1 MVFSEDKMIN
11 FDYLIPTEII
21 FGKGEIKKLEKK
33 IKNFN
38 RILFV
43 WGGGSIKRIGIYE
56 KIIDALKDKTYF
68 ELSGIKPNPRLSSV
82 KKGISICR
90 KNNIDFILAV
100 GAGSV
105 IDCSKAIAAGVYYQG
120 DVWDLF
126 MKKSVVEKTL
136 PIGTVLT
143 LAATGSEMNASSVIS
158 NEETQQ
164 KLPITSNHL
173 RPKFSILDPTYT
185 MTVPRIH
192 TAAGIVDIMSH
203 VLEQY
208 FDNTKGAYLQ
218 DRLAEGILKTCI
230 KYGPIVLKNPDD
242 YEARANIM
250 WAGSLA
256 LNGLLLSGKQG
267 DFATHK
273 ISHAVS
279 AMYDLTHGASLAI
292 LFPNWMQYVMKENI
306 DQFIE
311 YAENVWNIPHTEEKK
326 DIASLGI
333 DKTREFFCLLEMPKK
348 FSEVNISDEKF
359 GEIATQAVYFGEIG
373 NFKKLKKDDILR
385 ILTLSA

>member
-1 MVFSEDKMIN
+1 MLN

-21 FGKGEIKKLEKK
+21 FGKGEIKKLETK

-43 WGGGSIKRIGIYE
+43 WGGGSIKRIGVYE
-56 KIIDALKDKTYF
+56 KVIHTLKDKTYF
-68 ELSGIKPNPRLSSV
+68 ELSGIKPNPRLFSV
-82 KKGISICR
+82 KKGMAICR
-90 KNNIDFILAV
+90 KNDIDFILAV
-100 GAGSV
+100 GGGSV

-126 MKKSVVEKTL
+126 MKRAVVEKTL
-136 PIGTVLT
+136 PIGTILT

-230 KYGPIVLKNPDD
+230 KYGPIALKNPDD

-279 AMYDLTHGASLAI
+279 ATYDLTHGTSLAI

-306 DQFIE
+306 DQFVE
-311 YAENVWNIPHTEEKK
+311 YAENVWNIPHNGDKTN
-326 DIASLGI
+326 IASLGI

-373 NFKKLKKDDILR
+373 NFKKLQKDDILR